1 MTDAREHA
9 FKTWFIKEVQAKLF
23 TTFSEVIKEYD
34 RLTAS
39 GELDNVR
46 EKWET
51 LNPSLM
57 GQHRQPSYFK
67 Q

>member
-1 MTDAREHA
+1 MTDAREYA

-34 RLTAS
+34 RLKPS
-39 GELDNVR
+39 GELDDVR

-51 LNPSLM
+51 LNPSLVR
-57 GQHRQPSYFK
+57 QHGKPG
-67 Q
+67 